1 MKGISCG
8 NVAVFTGGT
17 ENGNESE
24 SENGVT
30 DEYPTVLP
38 ESPKTAYDEKN
49 EQYRYD
55 PHEKSGGNFGGVI
68 DFKIGDYRVGQGFGN
83 QHTERFEKA
92 VDNTAQIERSVFGSP
107 RIYLC
112 NGLEITALPDT

>member
-1 MKGISCG
+1 MNQK
-8 NVAVFTGGT
+8 VAMVGT
-17 ENGNESE
+17 PCEIMAASKIQHYTES
-24 SENGVT
+24 
-30 DEYPTVLP
+30 
-38 ESPKTAYDEKN
+38 
-49 EQYRYD
+49 
-55 PHEKSGGNFGGVI
+55 VI